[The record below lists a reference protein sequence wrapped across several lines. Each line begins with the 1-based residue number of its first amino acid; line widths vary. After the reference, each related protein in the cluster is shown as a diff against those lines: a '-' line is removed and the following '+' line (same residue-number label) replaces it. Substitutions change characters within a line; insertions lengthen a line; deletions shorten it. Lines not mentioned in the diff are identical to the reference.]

1 MTYRA
6 WMTDEVYGYR
16 FAFVIVGDYLPV
28 LMLAGRQA
36 KLLGVTLDY
45 LEPMS

>member
-6 WMTDEVYGYR
+6 WMYDQFGYR
-16 FAFVIVGDYLPV
+16 FAFVIVGDYMPV
-28 LMLAGRQA
+28 LMIADRQA